1 VEGGNR
7 PPDNDLWTM
16 NRTVPF
22 PALLTMFICVASFQ
36 PAAAVGAPPLGSL
49 NVVHSA
55 RPWKLSCTNGIS
67 GAFASAVTP
76 ILHKPAGS
84 ATPGPKPT
92 ASPQLNV
99 VVLTNG
105 KVNASSAAWK
115 NSFGRGTNS
124 PPQQCTLELHR
135 DPQSAQHYTLTGA
148 QPSKLVDGADGQV
161 SELVL
166 VYSSI
171 SLQNLQ
177 VTP

>member
-1 VEGGNR
+1 MEGGNQ
-7 PPDNDLWTM
+7 PLDNDLWTM
-16 NRTVPF
+16 NRTAPF
-22 PALLTMFICVASFQ
+22 SVLLTMLICVASFQ
-36 PAAAVGAPPLGSL
+36 PAAAVGAPPSGSL
-49 NVVHSA
+49 NVGRSA

-76 ILHKPAGS
+76 IPHKPAGS

-92 ASPQLNV
+92 ASPQPNV

-105 KVNASSAAWK
+105 RVNASSAAWK

-124 PPQQCTLELHR
+124 PPQRCTLELHR
-135 DPQSAQHYTLTGA
+135 EPLSAQHYTLTGA
-148 QPSKLVDGADGQV
+148 QPSKLVNAPDGQV

-166 VYSSI
+166 VYSGI
-171 SLQNLQ
+171 SLQDLQ